1 MPAIEMK
8 PGIHWIGVN
17 DRTTDLFEGLWPIT
31 HEGVSYNSYLILDEK
46 KVLID
51 LTKNSQEDALLDQLY
66 GQIDP
71 ATLDYIVIN
80 HMEPDHT
87 GALKMLHHMA
97 PNATLLCSPKAVP
110 MIEAYYGITQN
121 VRAVQDGEEISLG
134 EKTLQFFSI
143 PFVHWPETIATYEKT
158 QRVLFPCDAFGG
170 YGALR
175 GGIFDDQYDSM
186 DFYVQESLRY
196 YANIVARFSRPVLM
210 AIDKLAPLPIDVIA
224 PSHGLIWR
232 KDPGK
237 IVQLYQQWARYATEP
252 GEPGVT
258 LLYASMYGNTEK
270 MMNAVATG
278 ISTVG
283 VPLTIFDA
291 ARTHVSYILPYL
303 WTRRGVMIGA
313 PTYEGSLFPPM
324 AQVLHIAAE
333 KRIQN
338 KKVARFGSYGWS
350 GGAQR
355 MTEQLVEPLKW
366 EWAGTLEFQGAPTAE
381 LMRQGEAFGR
391 EFALAIQQGT

>member
-1 MPAIEMK
+1 
-8 PGIHWIGVN
+8 
-17 DRTTDLFEGLWPIT
+17 
-31 HEGVSYNSYLILDEK
+31 
-46 KVLID
+46 
-51 LTKNSQEDALLDQLY
+51 
-66 GQIDP
+66 
-71 ATLDYIVIN
+71 
-80 HMEPDHT
+80 
-87 GALKMLHHMA
+87 
-97 PNATLLCSPKAVP
+97 
-110 MIEAYYGITQN
+110 MIEAYYGITEN

-175 GGIFDDQYDSM
+175 GGIFDDQYENM
-186 DFYVQESLRY
+186 DFYVQEALRY

-232 KDPGK
+232 QDPGK

-258 LLYASMYGNTEK
+258 LVYASMYGNTEK
-270 MMNAVATG
+270 MMNAVAAG
-278 ISTVG
+278 ISQAG
-283 VPLTIFDA
+283 VPLSIFDA
-291 ARTHVSYILPYL
+291 ARTHVSYILPSL

-313 PTYEGSLFPPM
+313 PTYEGALFPPM

-366 EWAGTLEFQGAPTAE
+366 EWAGTLEFQGAPTTE
-381 LMRQGEAFGR
+381 MMRQGEAFGR
-391 EFALAIQQGT
+391 EFALAIKQGA